1 MTAKGTKSATTGR
14 EAIEK
19 TYEEFFNIILIDIR
33 PPDMTGLEVLSQIKD
48 SKPKMKKLVLTG
60 YLDTRS
66 ARARC
71 LEKLKA
77 HFLKCSVRINN
88 K

>member
-1 MTAKGTKSATTGR
+1 
-14 EAIEK
+14 
-19 TYEEFFNIILIDIR
+19 
-33 PPDMTGLEVLSQIKD
+33 MTGLEVLSQIKD